1 MSSSRNI
8 RAEYD
13 QTPQHHI
20 PLIHSLSDDL
30 AILCLSRVPRKYH
43 HVLRCVSKSWRALL
57 CSEDWLSCRSRQ
69 NLTETWIY
77 AMCVSKDRVNCCYV
91 LDPNAL
97 SLNWKLLGPIPPQ
110 CIRREGMSFEALGR
124 KLFLF
129 GGCSCHEKATDEVYC
144 YDACAGK
151 WEEVARM
158 PTGRCYFLSAALG
171 DKIYV
176 TGGLGL
182 SSVALSCWDI
192 YDCRL
197 NEWSSHQDPSL
208 IPDIVKSFAFEGKV
222 YTVHSTWVDRQYA
235 RAYDPSSRSWED
247 LSRQMTSCCHGP
259 TVVSSG
265 ILHMLDETHGT
276 RLMTWEKENEEWVL
290 LGRLAQGLTNPPCQL
305 VAVGSCVY
313 VVGHN
318 LSTVVVDTEIN
329 GARPEGVLVGSSLA
343 PKLGSDVSVMSC
355 KAVTI

>member
-1 MSSSRNI
+1 
-8 RAEYD
+8 
-13 QTPQHHI
+13 
-20 PLIHSLSDDL
+20 
-30 AILCLSRVPRKYH
+30 
-43 HVLRCVSKSWRALL
+43 
-57 CSEDWLSCRSRQ
+57 
-69 NLTETWIY
+69 
-77 AMCVSKDRVNCCYV
+77 MCVSKNRVNCCYV

-129 GGCSCHEKATDEVYC
+129 WAVAAMKKPQMKFIAMMLVQGNGR
-144 YDACAGK
+144 K
-151 WEEVARM
+151 WPECLQE
-158 PTGRCYFLSAALG
+158 ALG

-182 SSVALSCWDI
+182 SSVALSSWDI

-247 LSRQMTSCCHGP
+247 LSCQMTSCCHGP
-259 TVVSSG
+259 TVVSCG

-318 LSTVVVDTEIN
+318 LSTVVVNTEIN
-329 GARPEGVLVGSSLA
+329 GAWPEGVLVGSSLA
-343 PKLGSDVSVMSC
+343 PKHGSDVSVMSC